1 MASVKQLHQ
10 NAMELAQK
18 SLIARERG
26 EYDEALDLAKK
37 AMVLETEAADLVSLD
52 KATEPTRSVLYRSA
66 ASLAYQCK
74 DYKEAQR
81 LIAKG
86 LAGYPPPEI
95 EEELKNLY
103 EDVNFEYHLQIKG
116 EILAPE
122 DFQMS
127 MTGDVVG
134 SGIIFYNEFMRRIE
148 TTKTLLDRTI
158 ERLMNREYRSGGRIS
173 REYQPFVPALS
184 IPRPGS
190 FAISFKLVSPQ
201 DQQLA
206 LFVQPER
213 VIEELIT
220 GIDLMNSGNDKALK
234 SLIGDD
240 KYLTHFV
247 SNVRQMA
254 PDGQKINFVGFTSSK
269 VSAGLT
275 KPRKELQELVV
286 STVEKMTPRER
297 TKIEVEGLLD
307 YAVARDKNI
316 VGLTANDNKRY
327 TIHVDEGFED
337 VVRSYFGA
345 EVLITGFYD
354 EDIVY
359 LTDIQSVNQ

>member
-1 MASVKQLHQ
+1 MASVKELHRKS
-10 NAMELAQK
+10 MELAQK
-18 SLIARERG
+18 ALIARGNG
-26 EYDEALDLAKK
+26 EIDEAIKLAKQ
-37 AMVLETEAADLVSLD
+37 AMELEAEAADLVPLD
-52 KATEPTRSVLYRSA
+52 QDAEPTRSVLYRSA
-66 ASLAYQCK
+66 ASLAYQSK

-103 EDVNFEYHLQIKG
+103 EDVNFEYHLKIRG
-116 EILAPE
+116 VILAPE

-134 SGIIFYNEFMRRIE
+134 SGVIFYNEFMRRIE
-148 TTKTLLDRTI
+148 STKTLLDRTI
-158 ERLMNREYRSGGRIS
+158 ERLMGREYRAGGRIS

-201 DQQLA
+201 NQQLA
-206 LFVQPER
+206 LFVQPDK

-220 GIDLMNSGNDKALK
+220 GIELMNAGDNKELK
-234 SLIGDD
+234 TLIGDE

-269 VSAGLT
+269 ASAGLT

-286 STVEKMTPRER
+286 SRIEQMPPRER

-307 YAVARDKNI
+307 FAVARDKNI
-316 VGLTANDNKRY
+316 VELTANDDKRY
-327 TIHVDEGFED
+327 RIHVDEGFED

-345 EVLITGFYD
+345 DVLITGLYD
-354 EDIVY
+354 GEVVY
-359 LTDIQSVNQ
+359 LTDVQPANH